1 MVNGICSHFI
11 ENFHCILDGFGDVG
25 EYIVHLR
32 LRFQPFLLSITHAHR
47 VVDSLVCAYAY
58 QTVMCVGIIFVY
70 EMNIV
75 GCDNFDVK
83 FASNTYKFG
92 VYFLLSFKYF
102 CVCTG

>member
-1 MVNGICSHFI
+1 
-11 ENFHCILDGFGDVG
+11 
-25 EYIVHLR
+25 
-32 LRFQPFLLSITHAHR
+32 
-47 VVDSLVCAYAY
+47 
-58 QTVMCVGIIFVY
+58 MCVGIIFVY